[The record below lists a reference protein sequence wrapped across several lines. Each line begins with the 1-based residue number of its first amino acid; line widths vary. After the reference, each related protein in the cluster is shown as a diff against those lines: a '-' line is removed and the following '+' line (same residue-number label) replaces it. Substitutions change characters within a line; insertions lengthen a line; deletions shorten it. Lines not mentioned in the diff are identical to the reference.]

1 MGDRR
6 WTAVVAAALLTGLLT
21 ACQAGPDG
29 AASAGGSPAPPAG
42 SPTASAGSVGS
53 PSAALPPA
61 EPERIAIPEIGVSA
75 PVRRVGLN
83 PDNTVEVPSLERAD
97 ETGWYEYGPTPGEIG
112 PAVILGHVDSRAGP
126 AVFAGLGRL
135 RPGDQITVTRAD
147 GRVAVFRTTAVDE
160 VPKAEFPTERVYGDT
175 QHAGLRLVTCG
186 GPFDQ
191 ERNSYR
197 NNVVVYAELVGT
209 DP

>member
-6 WTAVVAAALLTGLLT
+6 WAAVVAAALLTGLLT
-21 ACQAGPDG
+21 ACQAEPDG
-29 AASAGGSPAPPAG
+29 SASAGGSPTPPAG
-42 SPTASAGSVGS
+42 SVAP
-53 PSAALPPA
+53 PPAALPPA
-61 EPERIAIPEIGVSA
+61 VPERNAIPGIGVNA
-75 PVRRVGLN
+75 PIRRVGLN

-135 RPGDQITVTRAD
+135 RPGDQISVTRAD
-147 GRVAVFRTTAVDE
+147 GRVAVFRTTAVNE
-160 VPKAEFPTERVYGDT
+160 VPKAEFPTEQVYGDI

-186 GPFDQ
+186 GRFDQ
-191 ERNSYR
+191 ERSSYV

-209 DP
+209 